1 MISGRLV
8 RVAYP
13 VSVYAFDKCT
23 CTTWERICTF
33 EMIFFS
39 NLIQFVIQISIQ
51 KRGCHLGIPVK
62 YIQYISLSDTRKICC
77 VNYFIDIMWHCILQ
91 WIFIYRKDYR
101 EVGLFWGGSIIN
113 SLIVLMVGGAVGKIK
128 FSQLISFPQ
137 TLLEEGNCV
146 CELMHLIKKYICTC
160 LQYTHFVYTLFHFV
174 FSRLNML

>member
-23 CTTWERICTF
+23 CTSTISERICTF

-51 KRGCHLGIPVK
+51 KRGCHLGIPFK
-62 YIQYISLSDTRKICC
+62 YVQYISLSDTRKICC

-91 WIFIYRKDYR
+91 WIFIRRKDYR
-101 EVGLFWGGSIIN
+101 EVGLYWGGSIIN

-146 CELMHLIKKYICTC
+146 CELMHLIKNIYV
-160 LQYTHFVYTLFHFV
+160 HVYSILILFILYFILY
-174 FSRLNML
+174 SLD